1 MVLTRHDANPVR
13 LWGAPTL
20 EVDRWTA
27 TATTST
33 SAVDAPWM
41 LTTAVFSSVTPDD
54 WQEAAHVDHEL
65 LWSTTG
71 NVTVEAAGQLWL
83 VPPVLGIWL
92 PAGVPHRV
100 RADSGS
106 VTYATY
112 VSAAGAAQTP
122 DSIAGVPMTGALREL
137 ILHNHYGEMSDDER
151 MRLQHVVVDLI
162 KPVQTASLDI
172 PMPTAP
178 ALRAIADAIIADPSD
193 DRTVEVWASTMNV
206 GGRTLMRHFK
216 DDTGMSLTQWRI
228 LIRIRVALIEL
239 AAGRPVVAVAKSLG
253 YANPSTFIELFKNT
267 TGHTPAAYFRS
278 LGEAVAPE
286 VGGKAQQAVTK
297 P

>member
-1 MVLTRHDANPVR
+1 MVLTRQNALPVR

-20 EVDRWTA
+20 EIDRWT
-27 TATTST
+27 S
-33 SAVDAPWM
+33 SAEVSQSIIDPPWL
-41 LTTAVFSSVTPDD
+41 LTTAVYASVKPDD
-54 WQEAAHVDHEL
+54 WQQAAHTDHEL

-92 PAGVPHRV
+92 PAGLPHRV

-106 VTYATY
+106 ITYATY
-112 VSAAGAAQTP
+112 VSADRALPTP
-122 DSIAGVPMTGALREL
+122 PSIVGVPLTGALREL
-137 ILHNHYGEMSDDER
+137 ILHNHYGEMNDDER

-172 PMPTAP
+172 PMPTLP
-178 ALRAIADAIIADPSD
+178 ALRGIAEAIIADPAD
-193 DRTVEVWASTMNV
+193 DRTVEVWASTLNV
-206 GGRTLMRHFK
+206 GGRTLMRYFK
-216 DDTGMSLTQWRI
+216 EDTGMSLTQWRI

-239 AAGRPVVAVAKSLG
+239 AAGRPVVSVAKSLG

-278 LGEAVAPE
+278 LAEPIAPE
-286 VGGKAQQAVTK
+286 VVGKAQQAVTK